1 MLQCIM
7 LVVNVFLQVNGIKM
21 PVCLRQCGNKKDSF
35 LRDTITPL
43 ITEDTQVYRELES
56 EIFI

>member
-1 MLQCIM
+1 MGRPKRLYP
-7 LVVNVFLQVNGIKM
+7 LGKYR
-21 PVCLRQCGNKKDSF
+21 LRQCRNKKDSF
-35 LRDTITPL
+35 FRDTITPL